1 MNFWGTILAFLTLAI
16 LVLLSMLK
24 EKNGELKEERKKN
37 YDLEDENYNLK
48 KKIDDLKEDNKFL
61 KESVMEFKGG
71 ELTKGELIKSVQA
84 LINKEEDEKTRKI
97 TEYNK
102 EIAALFDDKKGK

>member
-1 MNFWGTILAFLTLAI
+1 MNFAGNILAYITLAV
-16 LVLLSMLK
+16 LVLLSILV
-24 EKNGELKEERKKN
+24 EKHEELKRERTRS

-61 KESVMEFKGG
+61 KEVVMEFKDG

-84 LINKEEDEKTRKI
+84 LIDDRENERLKKIAQEDKE
-97 TEYNK
+97 
-102 EIAALFDDKKGK
+102 L